1 MARLSRATHDV
12 PMAQRRATCAV
23 RRFVAHSA
31 TASLCRQV
39 CAAIASNRREPLHLL
54 DLSENGIG
62 LGALRQFDTCQ
73 LDSCPIQVGQQRT
86 PPHVALSFQSCTCV
100 IVWARPTRST
110 RRAGGSGRRYWLVR
124 CGSARLV
131 DCAAARAGLPPQQAD
146 AALLANRTD
155 A

>member
-1 MARLSRATHDV
+1 MDQDGIRSACNVQWHTYR
-12 PMAQRRATCAV
+12 V
-23 RRFVAHSA
+23 RRTTCRWRSGVPRAPSADPSHSSA

-62 LGALRQFDTCQ
+62 LGALRQFDMCQ

-110 RRAGGSGRRYWLVR
+110 RRVGGSGCRYWLVR
-124 CGSARLV
+124 CGSRL
-131 DCAAARAGLPPQQAD
+131 GWST
-146 AALLANRTD
+146 AL
-155 A
+155 